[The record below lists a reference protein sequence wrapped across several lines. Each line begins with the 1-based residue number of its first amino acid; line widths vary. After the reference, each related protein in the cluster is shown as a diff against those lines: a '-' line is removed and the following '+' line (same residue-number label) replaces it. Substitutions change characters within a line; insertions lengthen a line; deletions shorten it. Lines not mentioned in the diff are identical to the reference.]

1 VAADELPVISSAHW
15 SRIIPR
21 YRRFVSAPLTSL
33 GPREPD
39 KMWLRTVLWFSHQKQ
54 REAIVPTVSQSST
67 AVTLDA
73 RVSDLSNSP
82 TPAPHAVAFVE
93 GSSPQITTETASLLR
108 TRLRAAAGLL
118 GLAFGSFLLWRF
130 LNVGIRPTGDFL
142 FHSLVTGTLVYAYVS
157 LCQKCAF
164 SLTLLRVYELAIFGL
179 PVSYFAYSQ
188 YWTSKL
194 LASQGLMFNDLAAWV
209 GTIFIYAMFIP
220 NTWRRAAV
228 FLGTMSVLPLSLSAY
243 LWWTDPTYA
252 QILTAH
258 RMFLFQT
265 FVVMGVSFL
274 AATYGTHVIN
284 TLRREAF
291 EAKQLG
297 QYRLVSLIGSG
308 GMGDVYLAE
317 HQLMKRPVAIKLIR
331 PGKAADKQALA
342 RFEREVRATAKLSH
356 WNTIEIFD
364 YGRTEDGTFYYVM
377 EYLPGMSLADLVE
390 RHGPLPPARA
400 IHLLMQTCDALSEAH
415 GRGLIHRD
423 LKPGNIYAAQR
434 GGYYDVAKLLDFGLA
449 KPIATETEP
458 VHLTQEGS
466 ITGSPLY
473 MAPEQALGDSEPD
486 ERSDIYSLGAV
497 AYFMLAG
504 RPPFEGERAIKI
516 ILSHAH
522 DAVVPPTQLRSDL
535 PGDMEQ
541 VILRC
546 LAKNPAERYSSASA
560 LREALA
566 ECEHA
571 GGWSSQDAA
580 DWWKANGRADH
591 EAEALAA
598 SAI

>member
-1 VAADELPVISSAHW
+1 
-15 SRIIPR
+15 
-21 YRRFVSAPLTSL
+21 
-33 GPREPD
+33 
-39 KMWLRTVLWFSHQKQ
+39 M
-54 REAIVPTVSQSST
+54 PTVSESST
-67 AVTLDA
+67 AITLDA
-73 RVSDLSNSP
+73 RVGDLSNSP
-82 TPAPHAVAFVE
+82 SPHPHAVEFVE

-108 TRLRAAAGLL
+108 SRLRAAAGLM
-118 GLAFGSFLLWRF
+118 GLAFGSFLIWRF
-130 LNVGIRPTGDFL
+130 FINGVRPVNDFL
-142 FHSLVTGTLVYAYVS
+142 FHFAVTGTLAFAFVS
-157 LCQKCAF
+157 LSRKCP
-164 SLTLLRVYELAIFGL
+164 LPLKTLRFYELAVFGL
-179 PVSYFAYSQ
+179 PVAYFVYQQ
-188 YWTSKL
+188 YWTSQY
-194 LASQGLMFNDLAAWV
+194 LARRGLIFNDLAAWV
-209 GTIFIYAMFIP
+209 GTVFIYAMFIP
-220 NTWRRAAV
+220 NTWRRAAAFIGV
-228 FLGTMSVLPLSLSAY
+228 MCALPLALSIF
-243 LWWTDPTYA
+243 LWSIDSTYA

-258 RMFLFQT
+258 RMFLFET
-265 FVVMGVSFL
+265 VVIMGVSFL

-284 TLRREAF
+284 TLRQEVF

-377 EYLPGMSLADLVE
+377 EYLPGMSLAELVE
-390 RHGPLPPARA
+390 RHGPLLPART

-415 GRGLIHRD
+415 SRGLIHRD

-449 KPIATETEP
+449 KPIATEAEP

-497 AYFMLAG
+497 AYYMLTG
-504 RPPFEGERAIKI
+504 RPPFEGDRAIKL
-516 ILSHAH
+516 ILAHAH
-522 DAVVPPTQLRSDL
+522 DAVVPPTRLRADL
-535 PGDMEQ
+535 PPDLESL
-541 VILRC
+541 ILRC
-546 LAKNPAERYSSASA
+546 LAKNPAERYGSATA

-566 ECEHA
+566 DCEHS
-571 GGWSSQDAA
+571 GTWTSEDAA
-580 DWWKANGRADH
+580 RWWKANGQADH
-591 EAEALAA
+591 QAEALAA